1 MNACLK
7 WIATL
12 LVFAIT
18 SSAQAQK
25 VTTIDFET
33 IPDIS
38 TTAGMVGRAFD
49 LGNVTKRYAIAV
61 PNPIKDS
68 KNFTITVWVKADE
81 NGQMPYTIAS
91 SLQKQTKG
99 YDGWK
104 FGIQANGAWNFQI
117 QANGQN
123 HIYNPTPFR
132 QSIRDGKWHQ
142 LAVSHDIVKQRLI
155 FYYDGKQRA
164 IYHVPAL
171 QNTNPADSI
180 VIGNSIDHE
189 KPFKTEQWE
198 SFYGT
203 IDDIKCYDTAL
214 SAEQMQQQYT
224 QITGKRIAE
233 TVSKPASLS
242 VTSFN
247 IWHGGNESGKE
258 IGLQRTI
265 ALMKESKADVFTL
278 VETYGSGERIADAL
292 GYYFY
297 LISSNLSIMS
307 RYPFTDTYPIYR
319 SFNSGGVQIA
329 LPGGQPI
336 NIFATWLHYLPDY
349 WSGFLKAERWNTTDF
364 MVEENKT
371 RGAEMKAIV
380 KELKPFLEH
389 ADQTPVIIAGD
400 FNSGS
405 HLDWTENTKH
415 LHKNYIIPWPASK
428 TLAQAGVLDAWR
440 ALYPDPVRY
449 PGITWSPIDNSDT
462 YQKDR
467 IDYIYYK
474 GSKLMPKASTVIE
487 NHPVAFPSDH
497 AGINVVF
504 KLQK

>member
-1 MNACLK
+1 MKACLK

-12 LVFAIT
+12 FVVSIT
-18 SSAQAQK
+18 SNAQAQK
-25 VTTIDFET
+25 TTTIDFET
-33 IPDIS
+33 IPDIV
-38 TTAGMVGRAFD
+38 TTPGIVGKAFD
-49 LGNVTKRYAIAV
+49 LGNVAKRYAIAV

-68 KNFTITVWVKADE
+68 NTFTVTVWVKADE

-91 SLQKQTKG
+91 CQHKQTKG

-117 QANGQN
+117 QGNGQN
-123 HIYNPTPFR
+123 HSYNPTAYR
-132 QSIRDGKWHQ
+132 QNIRDGKWHQ
-142 LAVSHDIVKQRLI
+142 LAVSYDVAKQRLI
-155 FYYDGKQRA
+155 CYYDGQQRA
-164 IYHVPAL
+164 IYHAPGL
-171 QNTNPADSI
+171 QNTNQADSL

-214 SAEQMQQQYT
+214 SDIQIQQQYE
-224 QITGKRIAE
+224 QISSKSLAQ
-233 TVSKPASLS
+233 TVTKPTSLS

-307 RYPFTDTYPIYR
+307 RYPFKDTYPVYR
-319 SFNSGGVQIA
+319 SFNSGGAQLA
-329 LPGGQPI
+329 LPGGQAI

-349 WSGFLKAERWNTTDF
+349 WSGFVKAERWDTAAF
-364 MVEENKT
+364 MAEENKT

-380 KELKPFLEH
+380 KELKPFLEN
-389 ADQTPVIIAGD
+389 ADQIPVVIAGD

-405 HLDWTENTKH
+405 HLDWTEKTKNAH
-415 LHKNYIIPWPASK
+415 HNYIIPWPAS
-428 TLAQAGVLDAWR
+428 TILAQADVRDAWR
-440 ALYPDPVRY
+440 VLYPDPVHH
-449 PGITWSPIDNSDT
+449 PGITWSPLESDYS

-474 GSKLMPKASTVIE
+474 GSKLVPKASTVIE
-487 NHPVAFPSDH
+487 HHPIAFPSDH
-497 AGINVVF
+497 AGINVIF
-504 KLQK
+504 KL